1 MSVKPSGF
9 IFAAVS
15 ALFAFSF
22 ASVTSGQTQR
32 PNILWITIEDASPTL
47 GCYGDPSAKTPNIDA
62 FAKTA
67 VRYTRAFAVA
77 PVCSPSRATLITGV
91 HSNSL
96 GNPHL
101 RCEFPL
107 PDGFRGYAAYLR
119 DAGYFTSNNQKTDY
133 NIRNDGPFVR
143 DCWDQNSNQAH
154 WRNRPPGQPFM
165 AIFNFLDT
173 HQARTSAW
181 TEEQFEREVRSRLTP
196 EERADP
202 KTVFVPPFYPDTES
216 SRRAMARYYD
226 CIAFVDKKVGAVLR
240 QLDEDGLAED
250 TIVFFYSDHGMGMP
264 RGKRLLH
271 DSGMRVPLLIR
282 VPKKWEKFAPGAPG
296 SVEDRLVSFV
306 DFAPTLLRLAG
317 VPSPAHFQ
325 GQPFLGAPEVPRRKY
340 VFGARDRVDD
350 AFDTARSARDERWL
364 YIRNYRPHLSWTPP
378 EGYSDTSWF
387 RVELRAAAK
396 AGKVGTGATAWLA
409 PRRPLEELYDAQA
422 DPYQNK
428 NLAGDPQHRATLERM
443 RGALR
448 GWLLEV
454 RDASFMAE
462 EEIFARVD
470 GGSPYVWARREG
482 AYPFERVL
490 GAAEKVGDPRAVAD
504 QRTLLTDP
512 ESIVRYW
519 AAVGFAANPAGA
531 AVARQE
537 LLRALKDA
545 SAAVR
550 IEAAGAL
557 LAAGEAEA
565 ARQVL
570 ARELEGGDLN
580 AALHA
585 ARTLELAGES
595 ARPLLPQL
603 RQRLAKAKSVVK
615 NHLEFYISLSLGA
628 LVTELERSSR

>member
-1 MSVKPSGF
+1 MTHLLLRFPPVLLALTFVP
-9 IFAAVS
+9 AA
-15 ALFAFSF
+15 F
-22 ASVTSGQTQR
+22 GQGQR
-32 PNILWITIEDASPTL
+32 PNILWITIEDTSPTM
-47 GCYGDPSAKTPNIDA
+47 GCYGDSSAKTPNIDA

-67 VRYTRAFAVA
+67 VRYTRAFAAA

-107 PDGFRGYAAYLR
+107 PEGFRGYAAYLR
-119 DAGYFTSNNQKTDY
+119 EAGYFTSNNQKTDY
-133 NIRNDGPFVR
+133 NVRDEGQFVR
-143 DCWDQNSNQAH
+143 DCWNQSSNQAH
-154 WRNRPPGQPFM
+154 WRNRAPGQPFM
-165 AIFNFLDT
+165 AVFNFLDT
-173 HQARTSAW
+173 HQARASAW

-196 EERADP
+196 EERADFN
-202 KTVFVPPFYPDTES
+202 TVFVPPFYPDTES

-226 CIAFVDKKVGAVLR
+226 CIALVDKKVGAVLR
-240 QLDEDGLAED
+240 QLEEDGLGEE

-296 SVEDRLVSFV
+296 SVDDRLVSFV

-317 VPSPAHFQ
+317 VPSPSHFQ
-325 GQPFLGAPEVPRRKY
+325 GQPFLGAPEVPRRTY
-340 VFGARDRVDD
+340 VFGARDRVDE

-396 AGKVGTGATAWLA
+396 AGKLGTGPTAWLA
-409 PRRPLEELYDAQA
+409 PRRPREELYDTQA
-422 DPYQNK
+422 DPHQIK
-428 NLAGDPQHRATLERM
+428 NLADDPQHRVTLERM
-443 RGALR
+443 RDALR
-448 GWLLEV
+448 GWLRDV

-462 EEIFARVD
+462 EEILAR
-470 GGSPYVWARREG
+470 GEAGSPYVWARRQG

-490 GAAEKVGDPRAVAD
+490 AAAEKVGDANAVAE
-504 QRTLLTDP
+504 QRKLLTDT

-519 AAVGFAANPAGA
+519 AAMGFVANPTGA
-531 AVARQE
+531 VVARDA
-537 LLRALKDA
+537 LLRALDDS

-550 IEAAGAL
+550 IEAATAL
-557 LAAGEAEA
+557 LGAGEADR
-565 ARQVL
+565 ARSVL
-570 ARELEGGDLN
+570 ARELEGADLN

-585 ARTLELAGES
+585 ARALELGGEA
-595 ARPLLPQL
+595 ARPLLVRL
-603 RQRLAKAKSVVK
+603 KQRLAKARSGQK
-615 NHLEFYISLSLGA
+615 NFLEFYISLSLGA
-628 LVTELERSSR
+628 LVAELERGNE